1 MKKLTLVA
9 TVIVAI
15 LFASTPLLAQEKK
28 MEKKDGM
35 MEKKDG
41 MMEKKDMG
49 DKMMSMTWK
58 GFLVDKM
65 CGSGM
70 AKKAKDE
77 AMSKAMKHTVSCA
90 LEEGC
95 MESGY
100 GLLIDGKYH
109 KFDEAGDKM
118 AVDYLKKA
126 TFKDNILVEVSGSH
140 EGEIIKVKSIAAGM
154 MEKVMEKMME
164 KKMDDKK
171 MDGKKN

>member
-1 MKKLTLVA
+1 MKKHSFIA
-9 TVIVAI
+9 AVIVAI

-28 MEKKDGM
+28 VEKKDGM
-35 MEKKDG
+35 MEKK
-41 MMEKKDMG
+41 EMG
-49 DKMMSMTWK
+49 DKMMAMTWK
-58 GFLVDKM
+58 GYLVDKM
-65 CGSGM
+65 CATGM

-109 KFDEAGDKM
+109 KFDEAGDKL
-118 AVDYLKKA
+118 AVEYLKKA
-126 TFKDNILVEVSGSH
+126 SFKDNILVEVSGTH
-140 EGEIIKVKSIAAGM
+140 EGELVKVTSIAAG
-154 MEKVMEKMME
+154 KMEKMME

-171 MDGKKN
+171 MDEKKN